1 MSKENLILVPGFPI
15 NSLLLRGLT
24 DYFSEYVNVYP
35 IDLPGFTPTVS
46 ALAEISLDQYTKFVE
61 TQIQSL
67 RLESYW
73 LGGVSFGFAVINR
86 IQPDIR
92 CKGFVAIEPFLGSAS
107 LKMNF
112 FRRLFFR
119 LS

>member
-24 DYFSEYVNVYP
+24 DYFSEYINVYP
-35 IDLPGFTPTVS
+35 IDLPGFVQTVPVLS
-46 ALAEISLDQYTKFVE
+46 EISLEQYAKFVE

-67 RLESYW
+67 ALESYW

-86 IQPDIR
+86 
-92 CKGFVAIEPFLGSAS
+92 S
-107 LKMNF
+107 LN
-112 FRRLFFR
+112 
-119 LS
+119 SPAGV